1 MAKLSSVQAANGS
14 RKHGARW
21 EYVPLDAPP
30 PPTTRA
36 EKIRHFFRYS
46 PIPGMPSDADD
57 NDDDDD
63 DDASNASHSS
73 TSSIP
78 AWMNLRNWN
87 PTVLSPAEVA
97 MGRWLEQ
104 RHAAQLARSAVR
116 KRVAKRKRSPVRPP
130 PPRRVSG
137 SDSDSTLS
145 TADESDSDDDR
156 SSHRTASRAGSASLL
171 PVPDTWR
178 KCIKL
183 HTTADGVVWLHMRG
197 TRANE
202 SLTDQDE
209 PRPAHILD
217 CGLFAESLPCLP
229 VPPNL
234 PERPGWR
241 VVAVAKDHLLPLPQ
255 PGLGLLRQRDFELPP
270 ALLAVGNHLKRMR
283 KNKEKWTTI
292 TKNRFVSRPRIRRY
306 EHHPC
311 ACPKGSKCGP
321 LCLNRCMYIEC
332 EPETCP
338 AGKSCTN
345 QRFQK
350 GEQVEGLEVRETET
364 RGKGIFTTTP
374 IAKDTLILEY
384 TGEIIDEK
392 TCHARMDVTYAQA
405 RHFYFLCV
413 GNGDIIDGTRYGSIA
428 RFINHSCA
436 PNCRVE
442 AWTVNGDVSMGIF
455 ANEDIAPGSELFYDY
470 NFEDFNARHRQYC
483 FCGAE
488 ECRGML
494 GERREPVE
502 PRVVLRSVVDRR
514 KHAGADLRSLLKSKK
529 TLANVKES
537 RLFLIRNLE
546 TVAAAVK
553 RSKPDMERPSSAR
566 SDRAKSANA

>member
-1 MAKLSSVQAANGS
+1 MSKSSAPVPARNGS
-14 RKHGARW
+14 RKYGGRW
-21 EYVPLDAPP
+21 EYVPLDAPS

-46 PIPGMPSDADD
+46 PIPGVPSDGDD

-73 TSSIP
+73 ASSIP

-116 KRVAKRKRSPVRPP
+116 KRVAKRKRLPVRPPP

-137 SDSDSTLS
+137 NDSDSTLS
-145 TADESDSDDDR
+145 TADDSGSDDDR

-202 SLTDQDE
+202 SLTDPDE

-241 VVAVAKDHLLPLPQ
+241 VVAVAKDHLLPLPLPL
-255 PGLGLLRQRDFELPP
+255 PGPYRWLFEQRDFVLPP

-283 KNKEKWTTI
+283 KNKEKWTPI

-311 ACPKGSKCGP
+311 SCPKGSKCGP

-332 EPETCP
+332 EPDTCP

-350 GEQVEGLEVRETET
+350 GEHVEGLEVRETEN
-364 RGKGIFTTTP
+364 RGKGIFTT
-374 IAKDTLILEY
+374 
-384 TGEIIDEK
+384 
-392 TCHARMDVTYAQA
+392 A

-442 AWTVNGDVSMGIF
+442 AWTVNGDVCMGIF
-455 ANEDIAPGSELFYDY
+455 ADEDIAPGSELFYDY

-514 KHAGADLRSLLKSKK
+514 MHAGADLRSLLKSKK

-546 TVAAAVK
+546 TVAAAAR
-553 RSKPDMERPSSAR
+553 RSKPDMERPASAR
-566 SDRAKSANA
+566 SDRAKLANA